1 MYSLGESQWQ
11 VDKSRTLFHITW
23 STVVFTCV
31 TFVSSLV
38 IALNSCVSSISILEE
53 IYSRVPKAYKLIVEE
68 KDNVERIIFH
78 LMFQCLN
85 ENVISNILFRRLWAY
100 LTNLRYYCNE
110 KVINLTIL
118 HKLIKE
124 LQITK
129 DFDLRK
135 EIFSRIIEI
144 PEFVLGESGLFILCD
159 KYLKIE
165 DKEASEVILECIRKI
180 IHWLVLD
187 NSLIINHELI
197 VKMMKNRKTEIPFRS
212 SSMVARLCFELNP
225 IICLSIDEV
234 LQVICTIKKYFK
246 Y

>member
-1 MYSLGESQWQ
+1 MKVAGVPVLVEITNHKDVVEFGGRLLFFTNNNDEGKDIEWEIIITFSSEFCEEFLYHPSTNNSIEIVLTKLHSKKTETLIGKINSNSEGTNE
-11 VDKSRTLFHITW
+11 DNFTHYPLIFRNPTKSGFFKTKYT
-23 STVVFTCV
+23 
-31 TFVSSLV
+31 
-38 IALNSCVSSISILEE
+38 IACKFIQKGQDDFIKPLLYLE

-144 PEFVLGESGLFILCD
+144 PEFDC
-159 KYLKIE
+159 
-165 DKEASEVILECIRKI
+165 
-180 IHWLVLD
+180 
-187 NSLIINHELI
+187 
-197 VKMMKNRKTEIPFRS
+197 
-212 SSMVARLCFELNP
+212 
-225 IICLSIDEV
+225 
-234 LQVICTIKKYFK
+234 
-246 Y
+246 